1 MAQTLRRNK
10 KTKRVVEQG
19 VICVSALYN
28 NTHVSVSDTEGN
40 VLTWHSGGRAG
51 FKGAREATPYAAQ
64 ITSENAVS
72 KAKTLH
78 NVERARVFVK
88 GIGAGREQAV
98 RGVVNAGVD
107 LVSIYD
113 VTPVPHNG
121 CRKPKA
127 RKL

>member
-1 MAQTLRRNK
+1 M
-10 KTKRVVEQG
+10 
-19 VICVSALYN
+19 
-28 NTHVSVSDTEGN
+28 
-40 VLTWHSGGRAG
+40 
-51 FKGAREATPYAAQ
+51 
-64 ITSENAVS
+64 TSENAVS

-78 NVERARVFVK
+78 SVERANVYVK

-107 LVSIYD
+107 LMAIYD

-127 RKL
+127 RSL